1 LKRASFFS
9 VIFPE
14 LFPSPLRRP
23 ITIVALGLT
32 VLCVGACAT
41 AGVSPATTLPPADL
55 DASARVLAA
64 ADARRPDTAVVSAAI
79 ASRAPA
85 VRREGALAAGQLH
98 LRALAP
104 TLRALLHDP
113 DSSVAA
119 RAAFAL
125 ALLRDTAGVASL
137 DSALIAPAP
146 VAVQAAFA
154 LGEIG
159 EAARGAILAHVD
171 SALPLVRAE
180 LLMATAKL
188 RPVPAEPATRALS
201 SSDPCVR
208 WAAAYALS
216 RPRVPAGVR
225 ALIAFAHDSRA
236 MIADTSVHPT
246 PASYECAPSETRAQ
260 VARALVRSAAGD
272 SLEPQAL
279 GVLRTLSLDKAPHV
293 RINALRSLATFGDS
307 AVAPIVSGTR
317 DHDPN
322 VRIAAAQSLAGR
334 MLAREL
340 WLSLWNA
347 DSGTMYRRS
356 LLESATHSGVALPA
370 HDDWRAARD
379 WHLRAALADAAA
391 LAPTAA
397 RGTSLATSLLADPD
411 PRVRQSAVGA
421 VAAFLDSAGGRARRQ
436 AVVSALRDPDF
447 FVRAT
452 ALLALADSARPA
464 ELPAVIAS
472 YQLAARDS
480 GNDARIAAIRYVA
493 TVWKRDSSGVADS
506 VRHALALLPSPD
518 DPLVRAEAL
527 GVTPLAS
534 WAGVEGSA
542 RDLDWYRRVVREVV
556 VPTLNG
562 NPLRARIE
570 SARGPITLELL
581 GEDAPLT
588 VANFVALA
596 RRGFYR
602 NVQFHRVVPNFV
614 AQDGD
619 PRGDGNGGPGYA
631 IRDELNARRYKRGAV
646 GMALSGP
653 DTGGSQYFLTLSPQP
668 HLDARYT
675 IFAWVV
681 AGDVAMDSLV
691 QGDSISNIT
700 VP

>member
-1 LKRASFFS
+1 
-9 VIFPE
+9 VTFPE
-14 LFPSPLRRP
+14 LLCTPLRRP
-23 ITIVALGLT
+23 AAVLALGLT
-32 VLCVGACAT
+32 TFAVAACAST
-41 AGVSPATTLPPADL
+41 GLSPAATLAPADV
-55 DASARVLAA
+55 DAYARVLAA
-64 ADARRPDTAVVSAAI
+64 ADARRPDTAVISAAI
-79 ASRAPA
+79 ASRTPA
-85 VRREGALAAGQLH
+85 VRREGVLAAGQLH
-98 LRALAP
+98 LRALTP
-104 TLRALLHDP
+104 TLRTLLHDP

-125 ALLRDTAGVASL
+125 ALLHDTSSVAAL
-137 DSALIAPAP
+137 DTALIAPAP

-159 EAARGAILAHVD
+159 EPARAAIVTHVD

-188 RPVPAEPATRALS
+188 RPVPAQPAINALAGT
-201 SSDPCVR
+201 DPCVR

-216 RPRVPAGVR
+216 RPRAPAGIR
-225 ALIAFAHDSRA
+225 ALIAFAREPRA
-236 MIADTSVHPT
+236 MIADTSVHAT
-246 PASYECAPSETRAQ
+246 PGAYECAPSETRAQ
-260 VARALVRSAAGD
+260 VARALVRSATGD
-272 SLEPQAL
+272 SLESQAL

-317 DHDPN
+317 DHDAN
-322 VRIAAAQSLAGR
+322 VRVAAAQSLAGR
-334 MLAREL
+334 LLAREL

-347 DSGTMYRRS
+347 DTATMYRRS

-370 HDDWRAARD
+370 HDEWRVARD

-391 LAPTAA
+391 LAPNAA
-397 RGTSLATSLLADPD
+397 RGTALANALLADPD
-411 PRVRQSAVGA
+411 PRVRQSAVAA
-421 VAAFLDSAGGRARRQ
+421 VAAFLDSAGGAVRRQ

-452 ALLALADSARPA
+452 ALLALADSARPS
-464 ELPAVIAS
+464 ELPAVLAS

-480 GNDARIAAIRYVA
+480 GNDARVAAIRYVA
-493 TVWKRDSSGVADS
+493 TVWKRDSVGVPDS
-506 VRHALALLPSPD
+506 LRRALALLPSPD
-518 DPLVRAEAL
+518 DPLVRAEAA
-527 GVTPLAS
+527 GVTPLAAWGS
-534 WAGVEGSA
+534 VEGTPRA
-542 RDLDWYRRVVREVV
+542 LDWYRRVVRDVV
-556 VPTLNG
+556 VPTLSG

-570 SARGPITLELL
+570 SARGPVTLELL

-588 VANFVALA
+588 VANFAALA
-596 RRGFYR
+596 RRNFYR

-631 IRDELNARRYKRGAV
+631 IRDELNTLRYRRGAV

-681 AGDVAMDSLV
+681 GGEAAMDELV
-691 QGDSISNIT
+691 QGDAITNIT